1 MLPVNAQSSFLHL
14 SLFYFQPS
22 PSIPRRDRSLP
33 PQCGE
38 AARRIGNKGVHLPCL
53 PTHRSHPDPH
63 KGVMQVARSDS
74 PWGARDV
81 AAALKS
87 HGAAP
92 KSRRRMMPDPPPPAS
107 RPSGGIW
114 SATSRQPRAQRGSGC
129 PQTGVLQ
136 QEPPAGLSEKAGRE
150 RTVPLESRRNERK
163 AENCEVDEHSR
174 GRARKRAAVNQLSPG
189 SLWLCRAPR

>member
-92 KSRRRMMPDPPPPAS
+92 KSRRRMMPDPPP
-107 RPSGGIW
+107 
-114 SATSRQPRAQRGSGC
+114 QPRAPVEAFGLLRADSR
-129 PQTGVLQ
+129 
-136 QEPPAGLSEKAGRE
+136 GLSVGPVAHRQECYSRNLRQVCQKRQEGKELSRWRAEETKEKP
-150 RTVPLESRRNERK
+150 RTVKWMSI
-163 AENCEVDEHSR
+163 AEAELGR
-174 GRARKRAAVNQLSPG
+174 GLP
-189 SLWLCRAPR
+189 

>member
-53 PTHRSHPDPH
+53 PTHCSHPDPH

-92 KSRRRMMPDPPPPAS
+92 KSRRRMMPDPPPPSLAPQWRHLVCYEQTAEGS
-107 RPSGGIW
+107 AWVQLPTDR
-114 SATSRQPRAQRGSGC
+114 SATAGTSGRFVRKGRKGKNC
-129 PQTGVLQ
+129 PVGEQKKRKKS
-136 QEPPAGLSEKAGRE
+136 QEL
-150 RTVPLESRRNERK
+150 
-163 AENCEVDEHSR
+163 
-174 GRARKRAAVNQLSPG
+174 
-189 SLWLCRAPR
+189 